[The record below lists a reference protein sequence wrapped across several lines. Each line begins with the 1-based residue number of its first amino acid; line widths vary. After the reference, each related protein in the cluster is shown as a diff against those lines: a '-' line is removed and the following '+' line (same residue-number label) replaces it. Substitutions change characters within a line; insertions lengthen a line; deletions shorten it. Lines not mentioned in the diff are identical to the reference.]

1 VAKELSIS
9 ERLEWLLRTRGV
21 SQNALARVA
30 DVSPQTVA
38 NTLRHGR
45 LPQAKTI
52 EKFAQTLGV
61 PASVFTQALLT
72 ENDLKG
78 IVAKSGPYSFSEGSK
93 GSGSGAPKGSIMGLA
108 TPGQASPVS
117 RPAGMLGSTTPATG
131 GTSPVIKKSTA
142 TPPAAKKATTAKK
155 ATVKKTTSSKTSAA
169 KKSTAKSTAKKTTA
183 KKSVA
188 KKPVAA
194 KKATTAKKTTA
205 KKSVAKKP
213 VAAKKAVA
221 KKTTAKKPVAAKK
234 TTTRSTA
241 AKKTTARKPAA
252 KKATTTRAT
261 AKKSVSKKATA
272 KKPVTRA
279 AAKKTTARKTVAKKT
294 TARKP
299 VARKAAASRNGA
311 GGVDLQLLIT
321 KLQKL
326 GSGKK
331 KVSAAETLKVV
342 ATVV

>member
-93 GSGSGAPKGSIMGLA
+93 GSGPDAAKGGILGLA
-108 TPGQASPVS
+108 TPGGSSIS

-142 TPPAAKKATTAKK
+142 HTPPAAKKATTAKK

-169 KKSTAKSTAKKTTA
+169 RKTTAAKSTSKSKPASRTTAKKTTAAKKPVTAKKATAKKTTA
-183 KKSVA
+183 KASTARKTTAAA
-188 KKPVAA
+188 KKTTAARKPAAA
-194 KKATTAKKTTA
+194 KKATTSRTAAKKPVTAKKTTA
-205 KKSVAKKP
+205 KASTRKTTTARKSTAAARKTTTARKTTAAKKP
-213 VAAKKAVA
+213 VAR
-221 KKTTAKKPVAAKK
+221 KTA
-234 TTTRSTA
+234 
-241 AKKTTARKPAA
+241 KPAA
-252 KKATTTRAT
+252 RKATT
-261 AKKSVSKKATA
+261 
-272 KKPVTRA
+272 
-279 AAKKTTARKTVAKKT
+279 
-294 TARKP
+294 
-299 VARKAAASRNGA
+299 ASRNGA
-311 GGVDLQLLIT
+311 KGGIDVQLLIT

-326 GSGKK
+326 GNGKK
-331 KVSAAETLKVV
+331 AVTAADALKAFTSVV
-342 ATVV
+342 